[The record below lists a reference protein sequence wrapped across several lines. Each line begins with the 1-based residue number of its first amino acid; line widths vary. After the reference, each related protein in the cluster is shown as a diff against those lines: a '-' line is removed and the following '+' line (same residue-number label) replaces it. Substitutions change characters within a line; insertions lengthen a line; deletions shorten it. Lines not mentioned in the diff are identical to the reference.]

1 MTVIYLVRHGQTYF
15 NRYNKMQGW
24 SDSPLTQ
31 QGIHDAQRIGK
42 IFENTRF
49 SYIASSDAHR
59 ARQTAQIIIENN
71 NCNKLK
77 VHEIPEFRESFYGYF
92 EGNDAFKTWFIVGQ
106 KKGYK
111 TFKALVSKYGFD
123 QVKDFMNE
131 ADPFHE
137 AETSFEYWRRINK
150 AFKIL
155 SEHVSDETNNPILLV
170 THGTTIR
177 SIVDHY
183 APKKFPVIAEQPSNG
198 SITTIILDS
207 LGQIKVKSY
216 NKLTID

>member
-77 VHEIPEFRESFYGYF
+77 VHEIPEFRE
-92 EGNDAFKTWFIVGQ
+92 Q
-106 KKGYK
+106 
-111 TFKALVSKYGFD
+111 
-123 QVKDFMNE
+123 
-131 ADPFHE
+131 
-137 AETSFEYWRRINK
+137 
-150 AFKIL
+150 IL
-155 SEHVSDETNNPILLV
+155 FTKPKHLLN
-170 THGTTIR
+170 TG
-177 SIVDHY
+177 
-183 APKKFPVIAEQPSNG
+183 EE
-198 SITTIILDS
+198 
-207 LGQIKVKSY
+207 
-216 NKLTID
+216 LTRLLRF